1 MIYLMMIDGEEE
13 KRKFVILYEKYR
25 CLMLK
30 VACNI
35 LQDNFLAE
43 DAVHDAFMK
52 IAGNMKKIGEVDT
65 LETKR
70 YLITVTKNAT
80 IDIYRKK
87 KRQINREI
95 SVDELGES
103 SIPLS
108 YMETEVDEGILEI
121 LKDLPVKYRDVFLL
135 KYANEMGNDE
145 IAKLLKLSEG
155 TVRQRLSRGKSMIQ
169 EAMNKREKEHG
180 TYGSNR

>member
-43 DAVHDAFMK
+43 DAVHEAFMK
-52 IAGNMKKIGEVDT
+52 IARNMKKIGEVDT

-87 KRQINREI
+87 KRKINREI
-95 SVDELGES
+95 SMDELGES
-103 SIPLS
+103 SVPLS
-108 YMETEVDEGILEI
+108 YMETEVDEGTLEI

-135 KYANEMGNDE
+135 KYANEMDNDE